1 MTAISDASLGMLLA
15 IHSAVR
21 RDLERILGALDALA
35 ATDGPPATRAA
46 DTGVVVEYWSAF
58 AAHLHHHHQIEDTE
72 VWPHVRSALGARA
85 DEVLDA
91 MESEHGAI
99 VEAEAAADATMV
111 ALVTHPQP
119 ASAAAAADQIRAFRD
134 VATAHLAHEESAAVP
149 LILEAFS
156 DEAWQEFQRRRQRD
170 PGTDAF
176 LPWVLDGA
184 PVPAVDRV
192 TGALPPPVRD
202 LLLQQWLPAHD
213 RRVQAVLR
221 IG

>member
-35 ATDGPPATRAA
+35 DADGPAATRAA
-46 DTGVVVEYWSAF
+46 DTGAVVEYWSAF
-58 AAHLHHHHQIEDTE
+58 AAHLHHHHSVEDTE

-91 MESEHGAI
+91 MEAEHGTI
-99 VEAEAAADATMV
+99 VEAEATAGDAMT
-111 ALVTHPQP
+111 ALVTHPHRET
-119 ASAAAAADQIRAFRD
+119 AAMAAAELRAFRE
-134 VATAHLAHEESAAVP
+134 VVTAHLAHEEKAAVP

-156 DEAWQEFQRRRQRD
+156 DEAWQEFQGRRQQD